1 MNKVALA
8 ASALFVLAHLA
19 MAQTAQAQDLEISGF
34 LEFES
39 HFGARFDPKGP
50 VEELGFGVDGGLNFD
65 YKHQT
70 KSGLEYG
77 AHLELDLYQSDDLL
91 DGELR
96 GAASYDVALFN
107 DGYVYVDG
115 AFGRLALG
123 DVDVAGRA
131 NNQLNVP
138 LFANGAYQIGEL
150 STFTE
155 TVKLLYSNRFASIDF
170 EASIDDDANY
180 GLGLGYSGQL
190 GPAAIV
196 LGFSGAVHDESR
208 LVTPL
213 NPTGKY
219 SEWGGSIRSYIGRWR
234 LGANYASVDFPRI
247 YALEYVSTGAAYDFG
262 ELDVGAGVETFLVHR
277 SAAGGG
283 VTTTN
288 LFAGA
293 TYVMAPGLTLGLGIG
308 NLDADNDFN
317 TLAQPAPPLQR
328 KRSTTAQASV
338 KIEF

>member
-8 ASALFVLAHLA
+8 MSALAGLASAHAAL
-19 MAQTAQAQDLEISGF
+19 AQDLKVTGF
-34 LEFES
+34 LEFEG
-39 HFGARFDPKGP
+39 HYGANFDTAGP
-50 VEELGFGVDGGLNFD
+50 VRDLGFGVDGALNFD
-65 YKHQT
+65 YSHTT
-70 KSGLEYG
+70 KAGLEYG
-77 AHLELDLYQSDDLL
+77 AHLELDFYQSDDLL

-96 GAASYDVALFN
+96 GLASYDVAQFN

-155 TVKLLYSNRFASIDF
+155 NVKLLYSNRFASLDF

-196 LGFSGAVHDESR
+196 LGVSGAVHDESP

-262 ELDVGAGVETFLVHR
+262 DLDVGAGVETFLVHR

-283 VTTTN
+283 QTTTN

-293 TYVMAPGLTLGLGIG
+293 TYVMAPGLTLALGVG

-317 TLAQPAPPLQR
+317 TVTQPAAPAHHR
-328 KRSTTAQASV
+328 RATTVQGSV
-338 KIEF
+338 KIDF